1 MTEEDLYLDFND
13 IENFDQYIVPEAER
27 GKVVSP
33 IHFHEG
39 VVQQFFGD
47 AKKGGL
53 MPWSKTH
60 DHIKFR
66 DEEVT
71 LVAGQNGSGKSALL
85 TQMAIHFMRKDRQ
98 FKQEKVLIISP
109 EMSPAQNLA
118 RIVRQATAKRME
130 KITDHDIGATMI
142 WLSKAMLIY
151 NHMGSIDQRTLVGVM
166 RYAALELGVTKII
179 MDNMSVLKIK
189 GDDLNRAQQEFIS
202 DMVAVSRDTG
212 VHVFVVAHVRKPE
225 NKYARDDK
233 WSIKGSGAISDLVDN
248 VLLVRRHYK
257 REDYLIHPD
266 HDPLSDEYIKMKQ
279 MPTTFLEVAK
289 QRHDEGWT
297 GQFSL
302 WFDPPTMRFSHEYR
316 YVLKGIPEVTG
327 FFEEVLRPSL
337 RQAS

>member
-1 MTEEDLYLDFND
+1 MNEEDIFLDFD
-13 IENFDQYIVPEAER
+13 EIENFDKYIVPEAER

-33 IHFHEG
+33 THFNEQTT
-39 VVQQFFGD
+39 QQFFGE
-47 AKKGGL
+47 ARHGAV

-60 DHIKFR
+60 EQLKFR
-66 DEEVT
+66 DSEVT

-85 TQMAIHFMRKDRQ
+85 TEFAIHFLRKDRQ

-118 RIVRQATAKRME
+118 RLVRQATAKPMDRV
-130 KITDHDIGATMI
+130 TDIDIGSTLI
-142 WLSKAMLIY
+142 WLSKGMLIF

-189 GDDLNRAQQEFIS
+189 GDDLNRAHQEFTS

-212 VHVFVVAHVRKPE
+212 AHVFVVAHVRKPE

-233 WSIKGSGAISDLVDN
+233 WSIKGSGSLSDLVDN
-248 VLLVRRHYK
+248 VLLVRRNYK
-257 REDYLIHPD
+257 REDFLLHS
-266 HDPLSDEYIKMKQ
+266 DPLEDEYRKMKG

-302 WFDPPTMRFSHEYR
+302 WFDPPTMRFSSEYR
-316 YVLKGIPEVTG
+316 YIVTGVPEVTG
-327 FFEEVLRPSL
+327 IFEEVLRPTL
-337 RQAS
+337 RHAS